1 VTTRDEVV
9 AAGHALSYPLVLKG
23 LGLLHK
29 SDSGGVVLNLRD
41 EAALLEAY
49 DDVVARLA
57 PPACSIEEMADLSE
71 GVELIVGVR
80 RDPRFG
86 PVAMVGLGGIYTEVI
101 HDVAT
106 ALAPVSAHHVE
117 RLLRSL
123 RGSALLTGA
132 RGRPSVDIPEA
143 SRIVALIT
151 ELAAAHPEL
160 ADVEVNPLL
169 VTPNGAQALDAR
181 TLPVSR

>member
-1 VTTRDEVV
+1 VVTSHDDVR
-9 AAGHALSYPLVLKG
+9 AAARELSYPLVLKG

-41 EAALLEAY
+41 EEQLLAAY

-132 RGRPSVDIPEA
+132 RGRRPVDVA
-143 SRIVALIT
+143 AAARVVALVT
-151 ELAAAHPEL
+151 DVAAAHPEL

-169 VTPNGAQALDAR
+169 VTPDGALALDAR
-181 TLPVSR
+181 TLPI